1 MASPSKS
8 RTNNLE
14 IQYTKSP
21 MVGGQL
27 ECLVGLTKHS
37 LKNRPLTYVEDDIQ
51 LNVLIPNSMILGKDA
66 RTVNFSAGGNSDE
79 WTKRQRY
86 TAQKM
91 KLSIKDFFS
100 KCDQITFTEEILNR
114 KLHFLC
120 SDMYNDVKKTR
131 GKDGNMNT

>member
-91 KLSIKDFFS
+91 KLSLRISSVNVTKS
-100 KCDQITFTEEILNR
+100 HLLKKSLTENFI
-114 KLHFLC
+114 FC
-120 SDMYNDVKKTR
+120 AAICTTM
-131 GKDGNMNT
+131 